1 MTYRMTYFGIF
12 DFGSKTGLD
21 LQSQITW
28 VKRVKL
34 ENDFFRDY
42 GSCDTSLEREFD
54 ADSES
59 VKIFHFWSLGGAGE
73 PNW

>member
-1 MTYRMTYFGIF
+1 M
-12 DFGSKTGLD
+12 
-21 LQSQITW
+21 QSQITW

-59 VKIFHFWSLGGAGE
+59 AKIFHFGSLGGAPE
-73 PNW
+73 PKNSKIFVNLDFG

>member
-42 GSCDTSLEREFD
+42 GSCDTSFEREFD